1 MWVDLVIVAY
11 FRAGRALITFAYPV
25 IAVSMSLMN
34 YESVIITAYCPALLC
49 PASFQIFLLALPPIP
64 ALSAFVLP
72 CFIAICC
79 PVSRLLLSD
88 CCFQASFSRIIAGDS
103 KYVLVICLLF
113 RRHAMGSFAFYSA
126 SCHGFFAFILAS
138 CHGFTAFYS
147 SFTPWVHC
155 HFIWLHCHGIVAN
168 LIAFWH
174 PNPFAFWHSPIYLP
188 FWHPICL
195 LAPHLPFGAPFHQM
209 CNNNTYDKK
218 SSYFALHHHPHFF
231 LNPMT
236 ICPAAKRGPGIYS
249 RVKFVNEFKFM
260 SKDDQAFQHTSDSF
274 LPRARAW

>member
-1 MWVDLVIVAY
+1 MWVDLIIVAY

-64 ALSAFVLP
+64 VLSAFVLP

-103 KYVLVICLLF
+103 KYVLVICFLF

-126 SCHGFFAFILAS
+126 SRHGFFAFYFGVMPWVHCLLFWLHAMGSLPFISAS
-138 CHGFTAFYS
+138 CHGF
-147 SFTPWVHC
+147 
-155 HFIWLHCHGIVAN
+155 
-168 LIAFWH
+168 
-174 PNPFAFWHSPIYLP
+174 
-188 FWHPICL
+188 ICL
-195 LAPHLPFGAPFHQM
+195 LFGFMPWFFLPLFWLHAMDSLPFIPA
-209 CNNNTYDKK
+209 
-218 SSYFALHHHPHFF
+218 SHHGF
-231 LNPMT
+231 
-236 ICPAAKRGPGIYS
+236 IAI
-249 RVKFVNEFKFM
+249 
-260 SKDDQAFQHTSDSF
+260 SF
-274 LPRARAW
+274 GFIATGSLPI